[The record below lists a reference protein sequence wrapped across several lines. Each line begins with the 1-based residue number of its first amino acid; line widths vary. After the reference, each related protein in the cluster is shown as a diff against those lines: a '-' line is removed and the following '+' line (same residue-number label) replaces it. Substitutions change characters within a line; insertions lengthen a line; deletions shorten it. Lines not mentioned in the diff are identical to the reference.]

1 VRVAVIGLGK
11 MGMPIARNLLE
22 RDFAVVGYRRS
33 PCDELVQAG
42 GTMAASAADAAAQAD
57 VLLSI
62 VPDAD
67 AVTDI
72 VTGPSGTLT
81 ALRPGTVHI
90 EMSTIPVDRKRGL
103 RDEVRAAGGDLL
115 DCPISGSPGMV
126 APRLATTFASGDPGS
141 VDAVRPV
148 LDAISGP
155 WVYTGEFGTGASLKY
170 VANLLL
176 ATHTAAAA
184 EAMLLARG
192 LGLDLELVQQT
203 LDNSIGSSAVW
214 RQRGPVMRERQW
226 SPAPGPIATLHPILE
241 QIAAAAAGAGLDP
254 PVFGAAKALFDRAVA
269 DGWAELDIAAVHDV
283 VAGHSADTSP
293 PGEPETGP
301 GQPATWPGQTERA
314 G

>member
-11 MGMPIARNLLE
+11 MGMPIACNLLE

-33 PCDELVQAG
+33 PDDQLAQAG
-42 GTMAASAADAAAQAD
+42 GTMAASASEAAAQAD

-67 AVTDI
+67 AVTE
-72 VTGPSGTLT
+72 VVSGPSGTLM

-90 EMSTIPVDRKRGL
+90 EMSTIPVDRKRQL
-103 RDEVRAAGGDLL
+103 RDAVRAAGGDLL

-126 APRLATTFASGDPGS
+126 APRLATTFVSGDPGS
-141 VDAVRPV
+141 VAAVRPV

-184 EAMLLARG
+184 EAILLARS

-203 LDNSIGSSAVW
+203 LDNSIGSSAIW

-241 QIAAAAAGAGLDP
+241 QIAAAAAEVGLDP
-254 PVFGAAKALFDRAVA
+254 PVFGAAKALFDKAIA
-269 DGWAELDIAAVHDV
+269 EGWAELDIAAVHDLL
-283 VAGHSADTSP
+283 AGHSLHPAP
-293 PGEPETGP
+293 PGN
-301 GQPATWPGQTERA
+301 PATQPSQTEQA
-314 G
+314 E